1 MYKNLLIESKGGIA
15 TARLN
20 RPERH
25 NALDE
30 KLILELHDAIDRLTA
45 DNAVRVI
52 VIAAAGSS
60 FCAGADLAWMKR
72 AAALDAQANY
82 ADARQ
87 LGDLLFAIATCPKP
101 VLARVQGAAYGGGV
115 GLICACDIAIGVDD
129 AQFSLTEVR
138 LGLAA
143 ATISPYVLGA
153 IGARQARRLTLTGER
168 FGAAKAREFGLLHE
182 IVAPT
187 ALDTEITRIVEA
199 LLVGGPCA
207 QAAVK
212 ELIRRIDGVP
222 LSSALVDDSAHA
234 LADIRASAEGREG
247 VAAFLEKR
255 KPSWV
260 SNLAPER

>member
-1 MYKNLLIESKGGIA
+1 MTKTLSVTLCGVVA
-15 TARLN
+15 TVRLD

-30 KLILELHDAIDRLTA
+30 QLIRELHEAIVRLRE

-52 VIAAAGSS
+52 VIGAEGNS
-60 FCAGADLAWMKR
+60 FCAGADLDWMKR
-72 AAALDAQANY
+72 AALLDAQANY

-87 LGDLLFAIATCPKP
+87 LSALLFDIATSPKP
-101 VLARVQGAAYGGGV
+101 VVARVQGPAYGGGV
-115 GLICACDIAIGVDD
+115 GLICACDIAIGADT
-129 AQFSLTEVR
+129 AQFALTEVR

-153 IGARQARRLTLTGER
+153 VGARQARRLTLTGER

-182 IVAPT
+182 IVAPA
-187 ALDTEITRIVEA
+187 ALDEEIARVIDA
-199 LLVGGPCA
+199 LLAGGPCA

-212 ELIRRIDGVP
+212 DLIRRIEGVP
-222 LSSALVDDSAHA
+222 LSSQLVDDSAHT
-234 LADIRASAEGREG
+234 LADIRASTEGCEG

-255 KPSWV
+255 KPSWNCV
-260 SNLAPER
+260 PKR

>member
-1 MYKNLLIESKGGIA
+1 MTKTLSVRLAGAVA
-15 TARLN
+15 TVGLD

-30 KLILELHDAIDRLTA
+30 QLIGELHEEIARLTQ
-45 DNAVRVI
+45 DTAVRVI
-52 VIAAAGSS
+52 VIAAQGKS

-72 AAALDAQANY
+72 AALLDDQSNY

-87 LGDLLFAIATCPKP
+87 LAALLFAIATCSKP
-101 VLARVQGAAYGGGV
+101 VVARVQGSAYGGGV
-115 GLICACDIAIGVDD
+115 GLICACDIAIGTDD
-129 AQFSLTEVR
+129 AQFALTEVR

-168 FGAAKAREFGLLHE
+168 FDAAQAKAFGLLHE
-182 IVAPT
+182 VVAPE
-187 ALDTEITRIVEA
+187 ALDTEVARVADA
-199 LLVGGPCA
+199 LLAGGPCA
-207 QAAVK
+207 QATVK
-212 ELIRRIDGVP
+212 DLIRRIDGVP
-222 LSSALVDDSAHA
+222 FSIELVDQSAQA
-234 LADIRASAEGREG
+234 LADIRASAEGCEG

-260 SNLAPER
+260 AGLAPER